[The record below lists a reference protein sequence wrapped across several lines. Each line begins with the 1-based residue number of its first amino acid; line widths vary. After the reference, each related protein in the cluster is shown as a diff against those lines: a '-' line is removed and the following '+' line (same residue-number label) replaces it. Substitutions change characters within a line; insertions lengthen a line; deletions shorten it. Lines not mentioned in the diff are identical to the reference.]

1 MMITRLIFRRFT
13 LGGYGIN
20 GFLVADP
27 ETRIGVFI
35 DPGGYSNEIE
45 TFIQENQI
53 QLNYLFITHGHW
65 DHTGGLAEFNSR
77 YKAQSYAGR
86 GEVSDVKH
94 QLQGGEVIEVGNL
107 KFEALSIPG
116 HTPNGISFYGHG
128 CVFTGD
134 ALMCGSIGG
143 TNSAKAYQLQLEY
156 IQKQI
161 FTLPDET
168 LVFPAHGPM
177 TTVGIEKYSNP
188 FFHA

>member
-1 MMITRLIFRRFT
+1 MMITNLIFKRFT
-13 LGGYGIN
+13 VGNFGIN

-27 ETRIGVFI
+27 KTRIGVFI
-35 DPGGYSNEIE
+35 DPGGYNNDIE
-45 TFIQENQI
+45 TFIQKRQI
-53 QLNYLFITHGHW
+53 KLNYLFITHGHW
-65 DHTGGLAEFNSR
+65 DHTEGLSVFNSR
-77 YKAQSYAGR
+77 YKVQSYAGR

-94 QLQGGEVIEVGNL
+94 LLQGGEIIEVGHL

-143 TNSAKAYQLQLEY
+143 TSSAKAAQLQIEY
-156 IQKQI
+156 IQKYI
-161 FTLPDET
+161 FALPDET

-177 TTVGIEKYSNP
+177 TTVGTEKYSNP
-188 FFHA
+188 FFS